1 LDYHPEKVCPV
12 AGSWKHKAADR
23 TLGAVLGAAS
33 RITRGQPVSSLKK
46 SDRLAGRAQRAIV
59 NRRPYR
65 RQSPVGG
72 TFGTCAR
79 LDQNPIDPFKPVAL
93 FQGAQTYLLKL
104 HGRPNFPMHSFI
116 GHCVSSVDVLKS
128 PPRTK
133 SSIESFAA
141 RIRLEDEFRP

>member
-1 LDYHPEKVCPV
+1 V
-12 AGSWKHKAADR
+12 AGSWKNKAADR
-23 TLGAVLGAAS
+23 TLGAVFGAAS

-46 SDRLAGRAQRAIV
+46 SDRLAGRAQRAII

-72 TFGTCAR
+72 TFGTLAR

-116 GHCVSSVDVLKS
+116 GHCVLSRCVLS
-128 PPRTK
+128 RSFETPYSRE
-133 SSIESFAA
+133 IEH
-141 RIRLEDEFRP
+141 